1 MVFRIR
7 RNQTCPVGSTLEAVR
22 QGCLCRCRFQ
32 PYVVF
37 LKVRD
42 EAQVLFI
49 AVHAAPRRIALL
61 EMLNERHG
69 ETNCHDEQI
78 PAVGLHFK
86 GCLVGGLPS

>member
-1 MVFRIR
+1 MVFRICR
-7 RNQTCPVGSTLEAVR
+7 TQICPVDSSLEVVR
-22 QGCLCRCRFQ
+22 QGCLYRCRFQ

-42 EAQVLFI
+42 EAQVLV

-69 ETNCHDEQI
+69 ETSCHDE
-78 PAVGLHFK
+78 
-86 GCLVGGLPS
+86 